1 MRRPISPR
9 LVIAPLSLALALL
22 ATSAAGQPR
31 DRAAAD
37 ALFQAARAEFDRGD
51 FASACEKFAESHR
64 LDPAPGTLLNLALCH
79 EKTGRIASAW
89 EGFRQVAD
97 MLHDERVDFAR
108 SRSSSLEG
116 RLPWLT
122 LHMPKETTDG
132 VRVFRDGIELGSASL
147 GIPLPVDPGT
157 HTLVVEAPGRL
168 RSTRTI
174 SISEAQRQEVTL
186 KLGPDQPVSTPPTP
200 PKRPKPASA
209 SPTSNDKTWAWVT
222 GGIGVAGVATSLAT
236 GALAVSS
243 KRTIDAHCI
252 DRRCD
257 DQGLDAASAGRTYA
271 TISTVS
277 GGVGVLGLGVGT
289 YLLLSPRTEQHPSPR
304 IEATAMPGGGFV
316 GMKGRF

>member
-9 LVIAPLSLALALL
+9 LVLASLSLALALL

-108 SRSSSLEG
+108 TRSSSLES

-122 LHMPKETTDG
+122 LHLPNEATDG

-174 SISEAQRQEVTL
+174 SMREAQRQDVTL
-186 KLGPDQPVSTPPTP
+186 DLGPDQPVSTPAP
-200 PKRPKPASA
+200 PRRPKPASE
-209 SPTSNDKTWAWVT
+209 SPPSNDHTWTWVA

-243 KRTIDAHCI
+243 KRTLEAHCV

-257 DQGLDAASAGRTYA
+257 DQGLDAANAGRTYA

-277 GGVGVLGLGVGT
+277 GAVGVLGLGVGT
-289 YLLLSPRTEQHPSPR
+289 YLLLSPRTEQRPSTQ
-304 IEATAMPGGGFV
+304 IEATAMPGGGFL

>member
-1 MRRPISPR
+1 MRRPITLR
-9 LVIAPLSLALALL
+9 LAPLSLSLALL

-37 ALFQAARAEFDRGD
+37 ALFQSARAEFDRGE

-122 LHMPKETTDG
+122 LHLPKEAIDG

-147 GIPLPVDPGT
+147 GIPLPVDPGS
-157 HTLVVEAPGRL
+157 HAIVVEAPGRL
-168 RSTRTI
+168 RSSRTI
-174 SISEAQRQEVTL
+174 SIDEAQRQELTL
-186 KLGPDQPVSTPPTP
+186 QLGPDQPVSTPTLPERPEPAPAP
-200 PKRPKPASA
+200 PPSH
-209 SPTSNDKTWAWVT
+209 DKTWAWVA

-236 GALAVSS
+236 GALAISS
-243 KRTIDAHCI
+243 KRTLDAHCI

-277 GGVGVLGLGVGT
+277 GIVGVVGLGVGT
-289 YLLLSPRTEQHPSPR
+289 YLLLSPGTEQHPSTQ
-304 IEATAMPGGGFV
+304 IEATAMPGGGFL